1 MLEDLQ
7 KFHNESKQKK
17 WLVMVAGFIFFGVV
31 AYVGTSFGYKLTI
44 SGYDRAMLSE
54 LLAEKFTRFKISD
67 TPSAV
72 EMMIVSYAYDENEP
86 RLYSK
91 YFAAK
96 NKYVYD
102 IQVNHAIEGASSIL
116 MYFDPFSLQLG
127 VNNEEVLVDGAII
140 AENPSLY
147 STFMAKELG

>member
-44 SGYDRAMLSE
+44 SGYDRVMLSE

-72 EMMIVSYAYDENEP
+72 EMMIVSYAYDEN
-86 RLYSK
+86 
-91 YFAAK
+91 
-96 NKYVYD
+96 
-102 IQVNHAIEGASSIL
+102 
-116 MYFDPFSLQLG
+116 
-127 VNNEEVLVDGAII
+127 
-140 AENPSLY
+140 
-147 STFMAKELG
+147 